1 MVTEYSRDHGA
12 YLQFEDNQDVGF
24 RRSASRVGVNFGVGE
39 IPTYRGEKDA
49 SCLSISKDKLE
60 TVRLDCMIHSAL
72 QATSDDIDLYL
83 KKVAAMQLVMPGSIV
98 YAPRNPIER
107 QNTSCG
113 IVTKLQV
120 SSNRDMTVPE
130 LFKDIGKITV
140 NECSALNAEIL
151 VSVYDGNQSWSI
163 PINYCSLYGGLAGED
178 RALEILRSKNHNIDD
193 AFSEIFGLYN
203 RRMEEPDEYL
213 WSKEQFDAFMSAV
226 MTCKK
231 ENLWRVYVNY
241 KKNMRRVILKTQR
254 PDKSFKSIFDLYERM
269 FPDIDVKDSF
279 QGEEGFLSTM
289 NRYRCVHIGVINT
302 IRKTELS
309 LSTFVHEP
317 IIHPSC
323 MNLSFI
329 LRA

>member
-1 MVTEYSRDHGA
+1 MLNDGKNNMLGDIFLSATFLSFSYPLFNFFL
-12 YLQFEDNQDVGF
+12 YNF
-24 RRSASRVGVNFGVGE
+24 RYQKF
-39 IPTYRGEKDA
+39 IP
-49 SCLSISKDKLE
+49 I
-60 TVRLDCMIHSAL
+60 CMIHSAL

-130 LFKDIGKITV
+130 LFKDIGNITV
-140 NECSALNAEIL
+140 NECNALNAEIL

-226 MTCKK
+226 
-231 ENLWRVYVNY
+231 
-241 KKNMRRVILKTQR
+241 
-254 PDKSFKSIFDLYERM
+254 
-269 FPDIDVKDSF
+269 FPF
-279 QGEEGFLSTM
+279 
-289 NRYRCVHIGVINT
+289 
-302 IRKTELS
+302 
-309 LSTFVHEP
+309 
-317 IIHPSC
+317 
-323 MNLSFI
+323 
-329 LRA
+329 